1 MMVFPNEVP
10 GKVGDVVRKI
20 LVRKILVSKFDR
32 RDDP

>member
-10 GKVGDVVRKI
+10 GKVGDLVRKI
-20 LVRKILVSKFDR
+20 LVRKMEW